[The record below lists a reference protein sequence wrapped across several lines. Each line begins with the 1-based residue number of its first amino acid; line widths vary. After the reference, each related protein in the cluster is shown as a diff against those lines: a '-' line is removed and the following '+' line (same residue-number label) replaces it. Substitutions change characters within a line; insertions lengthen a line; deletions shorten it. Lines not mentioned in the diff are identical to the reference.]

1 MFRGAWG
8 KWGQTGPGA
17 DAWLTSVLT
26 SGSFHLA
33 PSSPAL
39 LVGAEASDY
48 TELET
53 RLPSFLRDPK
63 FPWEPLPEI
72 RGSSAWG
79 WGPPS
84 GLCGG
89 RGAHGRAAAW
99 VSTASAGFSPNRQ
112 K

>member
-48 TELET
+48 TELKLEA
-53 RLPSFLRDPK
+53 PK
-63 FPWEPLPEI
+63 FPPGPQPWDPLPEI
-72 RGSSAWG
+72 KGSSAWG
-79 WGPPS
+79 WGAAVWTVWRA
-84 GLCGG
+84 GG
-89 RGAHGRAAAW
+89 AW
-99 VSTASAGFSPNRQ
+99 
-112 K
+112 